1 MPSGTTGKII
11 SLRSNNNLG
20 KRPSPFNTIS
30 TYGDVD
36 DISGSST
43 YKLATFSNIYG
54 VKGLKLALIVEVD
67 PGQTTPSLGIIQKI
81 LSMLNWVTSIHHF
94 MGFLSGLESIISQ
107 TVGIHLSGVVMIF
120 RLYSITCGSIRNLGL
135 RPLQVMN
142 FCIEGKC
149 PYLAN
154 WMGTGILY
162 YRVSLGENLMKNTN
176 CQPG

>member
-36 DISGSST
+36 
-43 YKLATFSNIYG
+43 
-54 VKGLKLALIVEVD
+54 
-67 PGQTTPSLGIIQKI
+67 QTTPSLGIIQKI